1 MDVATAVPGRYH
13 LLLIGQ
19 NRRRDM
25 IQLRS
30 MTMAR
35 GSRPLLEEVD
45 LQIHDGWRVGVVGA
59 NGSGKSSLFAMLRG
73 DLQPD
78 RGGCELPAGWRIATV
93 LQETPALPAPAI
105 EYVLDGDEQLRAV
118 EHALARAHEGHD
130 GLRIGELHAELE
142 ALGGY
147 QARAC
152 AATLLAGLGFGN
164 ADLDRPVAEFSGGWR
179 MRLNLAR
186 ALIGRADLT
195 LLDEPTNHLDLDA
208 IVWLERWLAEYP
220 GTLLVVSHDREFL
233 DGCVTH
239 VAHLADRQL
248 KLYAGNY
255 SSFEEQR
262 AAQLAVQQAMFS
274 RQQREIARMTR
285 FVERFRAKA
294 TKARQAQSRVKA
306 LARMER
312 IAPAHVDAPFDFEFP
327 EPDRA
332 PDPMLALEDASAGYA
347 GRAVLSG
354 LDLQLRPGTSLGLL
368 GPNGAGKSTLMRLLA
383 GQAEP
388 VKGRRVVGHG
398 LQIGYFAQHQLE
410 HLKRGQSPLQHLSEL
425 DRRVREQELR
435 DYLGGFDFRG
445 DMADAPI
452 DRFSGGERSR
462 LALALIVRQK
472 PNLLLLDEPT
482 NHLDLEMRHALTRA
496 LAGFGGSLVLVSH
509 DRALLKTVCDS
520 FLLVADGR
528 ASPFDGD
535 IDDYLTWLVSRRGT
549 EATTAVDQAT
559 LGKQE
564 RLQARAAAQ
573 EERQARLA
581 RRRPLVKESSRLEK
595 SLEEARIE
603 LQRVEAELADPA
615 LYGAGSSD
623 RIRELTVQQAGLA
636 ARLDAAEERWLEIQI
651 ELEEIG
657 EA

>member
-1 MDVATAVPGRYH
+1 
-13 LLLIGQ
+13 
-19 NRRRDM
+19 
-25 IQLRS
+25 

-35 GSRPLLEEVD
+35 GSRPLVENVD
-45 LQIHDGWRVGVVGA
+45 LQVHDGWRVGVIGA
-59 NGSGKSSLFAMLRG
+59 NGSGKSSLFALLRG
-73 DLQPD
+73 ELQPD
-78 RGGCELPAGWRIATV
+78 RGECEVPAGWRIATV

-118 EHALARAHEGHD
+118 EHALARAHEAHD

-147 QARAC
+147 QARAR
-152 AATLLAGLGFGN
+152 AAALLAGLGFSN
-164 ADLDRPVAEFSGGWR
+164 EDLDRPVAEFSGGWR

-186 ALIGRADLT
+186 ALIARANLT

-220 GTLLVVSHDREFL
+220 GTLLIVSHDREFL

-239 VAHLADRQL
+239 IAHIADRQL
-248 KLYAGNY
+248 KLYVGNY

-262 AAQLAVQQAMFS
+262 AAQLAIQQAMFT

-332 PDPMLALEDASAGYA
+332 PDPLLSLEAASVGYGERVVLAD
-347 GRAVLSG
+347 
-354 LDLQLRPGTSLGLL
+354 LDLQLRPGMSLGLL
-368 GPNGAGKSTLMRLLA
+368 GPNGAGKSTLIRLLA
-383 GQAEP
+383 GHSEP
-388 VKGRRVVGHG
+388 TTARRVAGPG
-398 LQIGYFAQHQLE
+398 LKIGYFAQHQLE
-410 HLKRGQSPLQHLSEL
+410 QLNPGQSPLQHLAEF
-425 DRRVREQELR
+425 DRQVREQELR

-445 DMADAPI
+445 DMAEAPVE
-452 DRFSGGERSR
+452 RFSGGEKSR
-462 LALALIVRQK
+462 LALALIVRRK

-496 LAGFGGSLVLVSH
+496 LAGFDGSLVLVSH

-528 ASPFDGD
+528 ATEFDGD
-535 IDDYLTWLVSRRGT
+535 LDDYLAWLSGRRGAGAAAT
-549 EATTAVDQAT
+549 EEPP
-559 LGKQE
+559 GRQE

-581 RRRPLVKESSRLEK
+581 RRRPLVKESSGLEK
-595 SLEEARIE
+595 RIE
-603 LQRVEAELADPA
+603 DTRVELHGIETELTDPA
-615 LYGAGSSD
+615 LYNGGTGE
-623 RIRELTVQQAGLA
+623 RIRELTVRQAALA
-636 ARLDAAEERWLEIQI
+636 TRLDAAEERWLEIQI

-657 EA
+657 EP